1 LATET
6 TPWQRRILVID
17 DEVAIQR
24 DFRHILV
31 PDLELDDE
39 LRDLEA
45 VFLSDRP
52 ETHKEPPFEV
62 DAAANGREGLERVA
76 TALAKG
82 RPYALAFIDLR
93 LSSDWDGLETMREL
107 WVKDPDLQVVVCT
120 GFVDESLDRAHETL
134 GSTDQFLIL
143 KKPFDPLEVRQLA
156 RSLTM
161 KWHLARQSKLAQRI
175 LELTVHELQESN
187 SELERFSYVASHHL
201 QEPLRTIAT
210 QCEMLRRRYANR
222 IDEEADGYIERAVRG
237 AARAQQLILDLLA
250 YSQIQEPKS
259 PFATV
264 DLNELLAEIVS
275 TLASPA
281 DTIVQVDVDP
291 LPSVV
296 GDRDQLALVFENLL
310 ENAVKYRSGDSVSIR
325 LDAQQ
330 CGDRWRI
337 RVADD
342 GIGISDE
349 YHESVFE
356 LFERLHSAD
365 RYPGTGVGLSICKK
379 IIDRHGGKI
388 SVETLPGAGSAFVVS
403 LPVKGASSAS
413 EKSKNQSA

>member
-1 LATET
+1 MATET

-45 VFLSDRP
+45 VFLGDRP
-52 ETHKEPPFEV
+52 RTHSELPPLELDTV
-62 DAAANGREGLERVA
+62 TNGREGLELVA

-82 RPYALAFIDLR
+82 RPFALAFIDLR

-107 WVKDPDLQVVVCT
+107 WLKDPELQVVVCT
-120 GFVDESLDRAHETL
+120 GFVDASLDRAHEAL
-134 GSTDQFLIL
+134 GSTDPFLIL

-210 QCEMLRRRYANR
+210 QCEMLRRRYADR
-222 IDEEADGYIERAVRG
+222 LDEEADGYIDRAVRG

-250 YSQIQEPKS
+250 YSQIQEPKN
-259 PFATV
+259 PFETV

-281 DTIVQVDVDP
+281 DTVVQVDVGP

-296 GDRDQLALVFENLL
+296 GDRNQLALVFENLL
-310 ENAVKYRSGDSVSIR
+310 ENAVKYRCGDSVSIR
-325 LDAQQ
+325 IDAQR
-330 CGDRWRI
+330 CGDRWQI
-337 RVADD
+337 RVTDD
-342 GIGISDE
+342 GIGIAKQ
-349 YHESVFE
+349 YHDSVFE

-379 IIDRHGGKI
+379 IVDRHGGMI

-403 LPVKGASSAS
+403 LPAKGTRETS
-413 EKSKNQSA
+413 ESQSA

>member
-1 LATET
+1 MATDT

-17 DEVAIQR
+17 DEVAIQS
-24 DFRHILV
+24 DFLRILA
-31 PDLELDDE
+31 PDLEVDDE
-39 LRDLEA
+39 LRELEA

-52 ETHKEPPFEV
+52 EAQKEPPFEV
-62 DAAANGREGLERVA
+62 DTAANGREGLERVA

-175 LELTVHELQESN
+175 LELTVHELQDSN
-187 SELERFSYVASHHL
+187 RELERFSYVASHHL

-222 IDEEADGYIERAVRG
+222 LDEEADGYIERAVRG
-237 AARAQQLILDLLA
+237 ASRAQQLILDLLA
-250 YSQIQEPKS
+250 YSQISEPKS
-259 PFATV
+259 PFVTV
-264 DLNELLAEIVS
+264 DLNGLLAEIVS

-281 DTIVQVDVDP
+281 DTIVQVDVSP

-296 GDRDQLALVFENLL
+296 GDREQLALVFENLL

-342 GIGISDE
+342 GIGIADE

-403 LPVKGASSAS
+403 LPAKGASDAT
-413 EKSKNQSA
+413 